1 MTGIALVEVYHLDSA
16 ASSKLANIST
26 RGFVKTGES
35 ITFAGFVLIFF
46 WRGRARSRSHVRN
59 CLFYVLTVF
68 ERPE

>member
-35 ITFAGFVLIFF
+35 IRFAGFVLILSS
-46 WRGRARSRSHVRN
+46 GAGARDSDPMSVIV
-59 CLFYVLTVF
+59 CFTS
-68 ERPE
+68 